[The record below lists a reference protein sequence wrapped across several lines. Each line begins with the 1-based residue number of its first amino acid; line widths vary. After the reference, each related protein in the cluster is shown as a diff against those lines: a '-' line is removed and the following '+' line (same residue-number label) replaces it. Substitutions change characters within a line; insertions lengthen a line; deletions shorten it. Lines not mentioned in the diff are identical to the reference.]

1 RTQKNRSVGRRSGFQ
16 HYRLRFLIYK
26 PDIKI
31 LFVIPFG
38 KAAYQPLPYKAYIH
52 YFFKQI
58 NYLTESMTQTFA
70 QITYEL
76 LT

>member
-1 RTQKNRSVGRRSGFQ
+1 M
-16 HYRLRFLIYK
+16 
-26 PDIKI
+26 
-31 LFVIPFG
+31 IPFG
-38 KAAYQPLPYKAYIH
+38 KAAYQPLPYKASIH
-52 YFFKQI
+52 YFSKQI